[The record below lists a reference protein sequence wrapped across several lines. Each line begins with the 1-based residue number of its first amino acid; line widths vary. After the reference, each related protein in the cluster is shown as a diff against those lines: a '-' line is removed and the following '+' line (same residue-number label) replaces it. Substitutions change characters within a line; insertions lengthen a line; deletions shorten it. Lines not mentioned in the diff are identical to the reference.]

1 MAYVSQ
7 EMKKE
12 LAPQIKAVLKKYKVK
27 GSIKVSNHSTLCVN
41 LKSGEVDFAMDQ
53 VVDEGA
59 REGAKRKFHYQ
70 INPYWFTEN
79 YCGNTNSFL
88 TELFAAMKGDK
99 WYDRSDAQTDYF
111 DTAYYVAINA
121 GAWDKDYEVTV

>member
-1 MAYVSQ
+1 MAYISQ

-27 GSIKVSNHSTLCVN
+27 GSIKIRDHRSLCVN

-53 VVDEGA
+53 TIDEGA
-59 REGAKRKFHYQ
+59 REGAKIKFHHQ
-70 INPYWFTEN
+70 INPYWFTEH
-79 YCGNTNSFL
+79 YCGNTNRFL
-88 TELFAAMKGDK
+88 TELFAAMKGTE